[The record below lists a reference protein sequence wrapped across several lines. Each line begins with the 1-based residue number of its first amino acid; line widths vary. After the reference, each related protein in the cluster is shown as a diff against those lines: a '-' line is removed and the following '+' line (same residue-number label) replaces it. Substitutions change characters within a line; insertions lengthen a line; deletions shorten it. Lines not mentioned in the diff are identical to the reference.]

1 METKKQSSH
10 CWWFDSYNSAKCSP
24 WLESTVTELNEKTD
38 SMLKLIEQDADS
50 FAQRAEMYYKK
61 KPELISMVE
70 DFYRAHRSLAERYD
84 LLKSDRGARVRSPLR
99 SSLSLPK
106 EEYEYVLD
114 SGTNSVKSFDSFAEV
129 AYSSEE
135 FAESEI
141 DDPDHE
147 DEVVQIDQEIEKP
160 FSGGASYD
168 ELMKLRD
175 ELDRLREENEI
186 QKNIIKQK
194 DGEKEELV
202 KQLSDN
208 ISKLREMRE
217 EMAAVKED
225 NVLVLMKE
233 TSDVFDEVT
242 KLNDEMESLKAENM
256 YQKELVKKKADEVI
270 EVTKKFEE
278 AKFELMKFEEEA
290 ETKNRYLKDALVLKE
305 EENIEVA
312 RQFEEAKSELAK
324 LREDIKKENGQTN
337 NEEKQEAVRHL
348 KDALVEKDEEK
359 REAIRK
365 LKDALI
371 EKDLEK
377 RDAIRQLTD
386 ALIEKDT
393 ENKEA
398 IRQLKDALAEKD
410 EQKRE
415 AIRQLSVAMEILREE
430 SKMLKKSIVE
440 ISPKKKNA
448 DYQIF
453 KGVNPGKLFN
463 LSSSS
468 QDSVVPL
475 K

>member
-38 SMLKLIEQDADS
+38 SMMKLIEQDADS

-61 KPELISMVE
+61 RPELISMVE

-114 SGTNSVKSFDSFAEV
+114 SATNSVKSFDSFAE
-129 AYSSEE
+129 ATYSSEE

-147 DEVVQIDQEIEKP
+147 DEVVQIDQETAKP

-175 ELDRLREENEI
+175 ELDRLREENEN
-186 QKNIIKQK
+186 QNNIIKQK

-208 ISKLREMRE
+208 ISKLREMRD

-225 NVLVLMKE
+225 NLFVVMKQTSEVLVP
-233 TSDVFDEVT
+233 FDEVT
-242 KLNDEMESLKAENM
+242 KLKDEMESLKVENM
-256 YQKELVKKKADEVI
+256 KQKELVKKKADEVI

-324 LREDIKKENGQTN
+324 LREDIKKENGQTK
-337 NEEKQEAVRHL
+337 NEEKQEAIRHL

-359 REAIRK
+359 HEAIRK

-386 ALIEKDT
+386 ALVEKDT
-393 ENKEA
+393 EKKEA

-430 SKMLKKSIVE
+430 SKMLKKSIVD

-453 KGVNPGKLFN
+453 KGVNLGKLFN

-468 QDSVVPL
+468 QPL